1 MVGGGSRHRAAEERG
16 NQMAGHSADGEAGAL
31 SETISSDHGSKTL
44 LGRNFESRIFV
55 HTALAGIVTS
65 VVLLVAG
72 PAGAETPARQ
82 PIPIAIA
89 DFDYRDSSG
98 EVQDQTKKHRA
109 LLQDFTESL
118 RRDLARG
125 EKYHVVTLPC
135 GAEPCTAARSDP
147 AQLIGRAREAGA
159 ALLLYGGIHKMSTL
173 VQWAKVQIVDV
184 RAGKLVL
191 DRLLTFRG
199 DDERAWQRAES
210 FLAADLA
217 QCDFSDRDRADGA
230 AALRGK
236 EQP

>member
-1 MVGGGSRHRAAEERG
+1 
-16 NQMAGHSADGEAGAL
+16 MAGHSADGEAGAL
-31 SETISSDHGSKTL
+31 SDPIESDLSCKSL
-44 LGRNFESRIFV
+44 LGRIFASHIFV
-55 HTALAGIVTS
+55 HTGLAGIVTS

-72 PAGAETPARQ
+72 PAGAENPPRQ
-82 PIPIAIA
+82 PIPIAIV

-98 EVQDQTKKHRA
+98 EAQDQTEKHRA
-109 LLQDFTESL
+109 LLQAFTESL

-125 EKYHVVTLPC
+125 EKYHVVALPC
-135 GAEPCTAARSDP
+135 GPEPCTAARSDP

-184 RAGKLVL
+184 RAGRLVL

-199 DDERAWQRAES
+199 DDERAWQRAEA
-210 FLAADLA
+210 FLAADLE
-217 QCDFSDRDRADGA
+217 QCDFCNRDRADGA
-230 AALRGK
+230 AALRRK